1 MSQEL
6 PELNTTAHQTM
17 SQTMSQKTNQ
27 TTSKLA
33 AAPALAAASDELTQ
47 ARNDARNPVGASA
60 ERTASGSEPSS
71 MAPMPNAA
79 TAPVS
84 AAPAPV
90 SATPEAAA
98 LAAAPAAGNPAPAA
112 QDRGFLAEPEAEA
125 EADRS
130 QNAAVAAVAATK
142 SAVSART
149 RASERLA
156 RAAQARALARA
167 HEQERTQ
174 AFSAWYEHHT
184 PTALQSELC
193 SQRYELLARR
203 YEPHAQL
210 DAYLQTM
217 AQAPAPT
224 LTPPEA
230 TLSEVWPLKPELSAK
245 LLDAFPPK
253 AAQVTALSKAL
264 RSHPIALVPESL
276 QAEACERRPE
286 QQLSCDYQAYLLGKL
301 KPQLRVTLF
310 NQSLQNVFAPHG
322 LSLERQ
328 VELDCCLA
336 RLAPQHLMLW
346 ARGDF
351 SLPAYQAYYAQMA
364 PDWTEDDLSAFE
376 CCDYELSAVP
386 KAADVKRFTLA
397 LEQRRRCLEP
407 NLKLVLSDLITL
419 LSNLQPRATGLLLHK
434 LQPLLRC
441 DSLEFCRGLC
451 ALGRALPDNYPLV
464 ALLSLAPA
472 ADHAENEDTP
482 NPAGAEP
489 QPTAEAQRTQLQ
501 AATNDFLHST
511 ETKLRGRLLKLAQRN
526 DERAAQLQLAAAQA
540 AAADTQAPEPSEP
553 SPFEDYYEPDAP
565 DAAAAPAPEDD
576 DWDEADGASAA
587 PDELAADELTE
598 FDYELAAALGVP
610 EVASWDDAA
619 AEAAVT
625 VPAAPSTAPETIA
638 PAVALSTNVDKDAAG
653 SEVDQVRVPNTETA
667 AVPEADSWDDVAA
680 ELAVTAT
687 AAPSASPE
695 TTAPDIALS
704 TNVDN
709 DVADSEVDQ
718 VRVPNAE
725 TAAGPKAASWDN
737 AEAAVTVP
745 AEPSVAPET
754 IAPDVALSTNV
765 DKDAAGSEV
774 DQVRVPNAETAA
786 GPEAASWDNAEPTG
800 TVPAAPSAAPETTVP
815 AVALSTN
822 VDKDVA
828 DSEVDQVREPT
839 TAPITAPSTDPDARS
854 LADLS
859 ADAAARQRFAQLGLE
874 LIAPVAINWPEAPCV
889 YQTAPELSEDCHLI
903 RAQDQPEL
911 WVATVPQCYGI
922 QRCHGTF
929 ELINPIWTNMLDCA
943 NWFGGRVATR
953 PYTYILPQ
961 AITACDEQGVPRAQF
976 VSSMADGY
984 TPRVEYLLH
993 ETIAAENLKSY
1004 FLDPDYLEQV
1014 RADFAQS
1021 WLNTNNGAGFEL
1033 CPDPTDPAYLG
1044 YEGEAAARSIHYH
1057 GSVEECTMSAYPPVY
1072 LDRLHLE
1079 QLYLSSI
1086 SPTAAHP
1093 YGQAVEV
1100 MYPQFLN
1107 ALRWIQAQA
1116 AQASGEEFKQLNAVA
1131 TQLSDLLC
1139 DAAMRAHWWADRC
1152 LNFEVS
1158 CTIVNQSSERKVI
1171 PNVHYCNWVANQV
1184 QYDLLM
1190 EARKSEAQLKRDIR
1204 DLTALVTAHN
1214 LPLIDIYV
1222 SAQSP
1227 VGALYAAAAHQQL
1240 AQGLTAFDY
1249 HGLPQLPQ
1257 GLLPPQLRPEDNAV
1271 FLLNRAQ
1278 QRLSG
1283 CILSIKQIKDLD
1295 TGLRAPIEAR
1305 TKIEWC
1311 NLQFLTA
1318 PALYDQPNPVGRATP
1333 PHLEPNAAFIQEG
1346 ATWTGYATQLY
1357 GERTNEVQVELI
1369 RPVLTNQ
1376 IDPQCWYG
1384 GRTGPDQDIFIRPE
1398 AIGTVDETG
1407 IPQVLISHDDS
1418 LELNPV
1424 VEQLLCIAEPR
1435 SALKYYT
1442 VTPEAAQRRHQI
1454 FVSEWQNTND
1464 GQGFSVTTDAST
1476 PEYCGRDRY
1485 DTTSEEEW
1493 ARYAMV
1499 MSQAELKADNALR
1512 QQHPCD
1518 LEELTQAHADPLEYD
1533 QLLLEQI
1540 ITANCR
1546 PDAAHP
1552 HGLVATLMFPQYDNA
1567 LHYGKMR
1574 CLMLPAGRERQ
1585 ALKVQL
1591 KRLEDALHEA
1601 SDSAIWMA
1609 DRILNFEASCDLT
1622 NSGLSPRPVERDLHR
1637 CSWVYNRAQYWCLI
1651 DARRGEVN
1659 VKRDLALLRQL
1670 TQDLPVATMRL
1681 TRTSALGLKYD
1692 LCRHQQL
1699 LAGKCAFDFK
1709 DLPPLPAGML
1719 PPLMSPEDNARF
1731 VLNRRRYQALK
1742 LGATGVETMNEA
1754 ELLRFMQQ
1762 ANAPRAERIAAA
1774 RAQGQ
1779 NSAHVGVGAKVKG
1792 LLGKLLRRR

>member
-1 MSQEL
+1 MPVKPNPHLTAEPAAARPEAKLTDAAAVIDLSATQAQFGAPTMAPPTAAPTEQPAESSTEAPTEL
-6 PELNTTAHQTM
+6 P
-17 SQTMSQKTNQ
+17 
-27 TTSKLA
+27 
-33 AAPALAAASDELTQ
+33 AAPLS
-47 ARNDARNPVGASA
+47 
-60 ERTASGSEPSS
+60 
-71 MAPMPNAA
+71 
-79 TAPVS
+79 
-84 AAPAPV
+84 
-90 SATPEAAA
+90 TPEAATAAPKAPEPSGRA
-98 LAAAPAAGNPAPAA
+98 LALAQAA
-112 QDRGFLAEPEAEA
+112 
-125 EADRS
+125 
-130 QNAAVAAVAATK
+130 
-142 SAVSART
+142 AR
-149 RASERLA
+149 R
-156 RAAQARALARA
+156 AQARTHLNERAQTFALWHAHWQA
-167 HEQERTQ
+167 QPPHEQLAQRAE
-174 AFSAWYEHHT
+174 
-184 PTALQSELC
+184 
-193 SQRYELLARR
+193 QRYELPPRTRATRSVLSTYLDQVAAA
-203 YEPHAQL
+203 PQL
-210 DAYLQTM
+210 QHHVA
-217 AQAPAPT
+217 
-224 LTPPEA
+224 
-230 TLSEVWPLKPELSAK
+230 EVLPLKAELNTK
-245 LLDAFPPK
+245 LMTQCPPK
-253 AAQVTALSKAL
+253 AQQITALSKAL
-264 RSHPIALVPESL
+264 RSHPIALVPAAL
-276 QAEACERRPE
+276 HGAACARRPE
-286 QQLSCDYQAYLLGKL
+286 QQLSCDYQAYLLGVL
-301 KPQLRVTLF
+301 KTQPRTQLF
-310 NQSLQNVFAPHG
+310 NQCLSSVVAPQG
-322 LSLERQ
+322 LSLEHQ
-328 VELDCCLA
+328 AQLDCVLES
-336 RLAPQHLMLW
+336 LTPQAWLSW
-346 ARGDF
+346 AHGAAE
-351 SLPAYQAYYAQMA
+351 LPTFQAYHAQMA
-364 PDWTEDDLSAFE
+364 QAWTEDDLAAFE
-376 CCDYELSAVP
+376 CCAYELGARAQS
-386 KAADVKRFTLA
+386 ADVKRFTLA
-397 LEQRRRCLEP
+397 LEQRRQCMEFGLQP
-407 NLKLVLSDLITL
+407 IVGSIITL
-419 LSNLQPRATGLLLHK
+419 LSLLKPAATTCLLHK
-434 LQPLLRC
+434 LQPLMRC
-441 DSLEFCRGLC
+441 DGAAFTQGLRE
-451 ALGRALPDNYPLV
+451 LGATVPARFALV
-464 ALLSLAPA
+464 ALLSLPA
-472 ADHAENEDTP
+472 TP
-482 NPAGAEP
+482 DAAASTSEP
-489 QPTAEAQRTQLQ
+489 QPEAQTEAQREVQQ
-501 AATNDFLHST
+501 AAACAFLRGT
-511 ETKLRGRLLKLAQRN
+511 ELKLRGRLRQQAERN
-526 DERAAQLQLAAAQA
+526 DAVAQPEPDLQLDPESDAEPEFDQEFDPQSSAQTQPTSDLEA
-540 AAADTQAPEPSEP
+540 LFQPYADEDDAPPEEPSSDEPFEGYSVNRYDESDDAPEPVDEP
-553 SPFEDYYEPDAP
+553 LPTDYYYSDISDDPEWEDASVDNTEVDFDAP
-565 DAAAAPAPEDD
+565 EFATDCAV
-576 DWDEADGASAA
+576 
-587 PDELAADELTE
+587 AAD
-598 FDYELAAALGVP
+598 DV
-610 EVASWDDAA
+610 VAKGEAEGEAETSPDDAA
-619 AEAAVT
+619 DATAV
-625 VPAAPSTAPETIA
+625 PELAPEA
-638 PAVALSTNVDKDAAG
+638 EPAVAP
-653 SEVDQVRVPNTETA
+653 QV
-667 AVPEADSWDDVAA
+667 
-680 ELAVTAT
+680 
-687 AAPSASPE
+687 
-695 TTAPDIALS
+695 
-704 TNVDN
+704 
-709 DVADSEVDQ
+709 
-718 VRVPNAE
+718 
-725 TAAGPKAASWDN
+725 G
-737 AEAAVTVP
+737 
-745 AEPSVAPET
+745 AEPPRFLPE
-754 IAPDVALSTNV
+754 D
-765 DKDAAGSEV
+765 
-774 DQVRVPNAETAA
+774 
-786 GPEAASWDNAEPTG
+786 EATG
-800 TVPAAPSAAPETTVP
+800 
-815 AVALSTN
+815 
-822 VDKDVA
+822 
-828 DSEVDQVREPT
+828 
-839 TAPITAPSTDPDARS
+839 
-854 LADLS
+854 
-859 ADAAARQRFAQLGLE
+859 QRFAQLNLA
-874 LIAPVAINWPEAPCV
+874 LIAPVTINNPDLPCV
-889 YQTAPELSEDCHLI
+889 FQPVPPFSEDCTL
-903 RAQDQPEL
+903 QQEPDQPEL
-911 WVATVPQCYGI
+911 WRITAPQCYGI
-922 QRCHGTF
+922 QRCFGTF
-929 ELINPIWTNMLDCA
+929 ELITPVWTNMRDRN

-961 AITACDEQGVPRAQF
+961 ELTACDEQGVPRAQF

-993 ETIAAENLKSY
+993 ETIAAEELKSY

-1021 WLNTNNGAGFEL
+1021 WLNTNDGAGFEL
-1033 CPDPTDPAYLG
+1033 CSDPSDPAFLG
-1044 YEGEAAARSIHYH
+1044 YQGEAAARALHYH

-1079 QLYLSSI
+1079 QLYLSSV
-1086 SPTAAHP
+1086 SPTADHP

-1107 ALRWIQAQA
+1107 ALRWVQAQA
-1116 AQASGEEFKQLNAVA
+1116 AQASGEFEQLNAVA
-1131 TQLSDLLC
+1131 TQLSDLLQ
-1139 DAAMRAHWWADRC
+1139 DAAVRAYWWADRC

-1158 CTIVNQSSERKVI
+1158 CTIVNHRSERKVI

-1214 LPLIDIYV
+1214 LPLLDIYV

-1283 CILSIKQIKDLD
+1283 CILSITQIKDLD

-1333 PHLEPNAAFIQEG
+1333 PHLAPNAAFIQEG

-1376 IDPQCWYG
+1376 HDPQCWYG
-1384 GRTGPDQDIFIRPE
+1384 GREGPDPGVYVRPE
-1398 AIGTVDETG
+1398 PIGTVDETG

-1418 LELNPV
+1418 MELNPV

-1442 VTPEAAQRRHQI
+1442 VTPESAQRRHQI
-1454 FVSEWQNTND
+1454 FASEWQNTND

-1540 ITANCR
+1540 ISANCR
-1546 PDAAHP
+1546 PDKAHP

-1601 SDSAIWMA
+1601 SDSALWMA

-1699 LAGKCAFDFK
+1699 LEGKCAFDFK
-1709 DLPPLPAGML
+1709 DLPQLPAGML

-1742 LGATGVETMNEA
+1742 LGATAVEALSEA
-1754 ELLRFMQQ
+1754 ELLRFLQQ
-1762 ANAPRAERIAAA
+1762 AHAQRAQRIAAA

-1779 NSAHVGVGAKVKG
+1779 NSAPAGSGAKVKG
-1792 LLGKLLRRR
+1792 LKGWLGKLLRRR

>member
-17 SQTMSQKTNQ
+17 SQTMSQTTNQ

-47 ARNDARNPVGASA
+47 ARNNARPPIGASA
-60 ERTASGSEPSS
+60 ERTASGPEPSS

-125 EADRS
+125 EADRAQS
-130 QNAAVAAVAATK
+130 AAPAALAATE

-322 LSLERQ
+322 LSLGRQ

-472 ADHAENEDTP
+472 ADRAENEDTP
-482 NPAGAEP
+482 TPAGVEP
-489 QPTAEAQRTQLQ
+489 QPSAKAQRAQLQ
-501 AATNDFLHST
+501 AAANDFLHST

-526 DERAAQLQLAAAQA
+526 DERAAQLQLATAQA
-540 AAADTQAPEPSEP
+540 AAAAPQAPEPSEP
-553 SPFEDYYEPDAP
+553 SPFEDYYEPDGP

-576 DWDEADGASAA
+576 DWVEADDASAA
-587 PDELAADELTE
+587 PDELAADELAE
-598 FDYELAAALGVP
+598 FDYKLAAALGVP

-619 AEAAVT
+619 AEAA
-625 VPAAPSTAPETIA
+625 
-638 PAVALSTNVDKDAAG
+638 D
-653 SEVDQVRVPNTETA
+653 TA
-667 AVPEADSWDDVAA
+667 A
-680 ELAVTAT
+680 
-687 AAPSASPE
+687 AAPSA
-695 TTAPDIALS
+695 
-704 TNVDN
+704 
-709 DVADSEVDQ
+709 
-718 VRVPNAE
+718 
-725 TAAGPKAASWDN
+725 
-737 AEAAVTVP
+737 
-745 AEPSVAPET
+745 APET

-765 DKDAAGSEV
+765 DKDAAGSVV
-774 DQVRVPNAETAA
+774 DQVRVPNTETAA
-786 GPEAASWDNAEPTG
+786 VPEAASWDDVAAESAVTAA
-800 TVPAAPSAAPETTVP
+800 AAPSAAPETNAP

-828 DSEVDQVREPT
+828 GSEVDQVREPT
-839 TAPITAPSTDPDARS
+839 TAPITAPTTAPSTDLDARS

-889 YQTAPELSEDCHLI
+889 YQPAPELSEDCHLI

-1107 ALRWIQAQA
+1107 ALRWVQAQA

-1131 TQLSDLLC
+1131 TQLSDLLG

-1158 CTIVNQSSERKVI
+1158 CTIVNHRSERKVI

-1214 LPLIDIYV
+1214 LPLLDIYV

-1283 CILSIKQIKDLD
+1283 CILSITQIKDLD

-1333 PHLEPNAAFIQEG
+1333 PHLAPNAAFIQEG

-1376 IDPQCWYG
+1376 HDPQCWYG
-1384 GRTGPDQDIFIRPE
+1384 GREGPDPGVYVRPE
-1398 AIGTVDETG
+1398 PIGTVDETG

-1418 LELNPV
+1418 MELNPV

-1442 VTPEAAQRRHQI
+1442 VTPESAQRRHQI
-1454 FVSEWQNTND
+1454 FASEWQNTND

-1540 ITANCR
+1540 ISANCR
-1546 PDAAHP
+1546 PDKAHP

-1601 SDSAIWMA
+1601 SDSALWMA

-1742 LGATGVETMNEA
+1742 LGATGVETMSEA

-1762 ANAPRAERIAAA
+1762 ANAHRAARIAAA
-1774 RAQGQ
+1774 IAQGQ
-1779 NSAHVGVGAKVKG
+1779 NSAPAGVGAKVKG

>member
-1 MSQEL
+1 
-6 PELNTTAHQTM
+6 
-17 SQTMSQKTNQ
+17 
-27 TTSKLA
+27 
-33 AAPALAAASDELTQ
+33 
-47 ARNDARNPVGASA
+47 
-60 ERTASGSEPSS
+60 

-98 LAAAPAAGNPAPAA
+98 LAAAPAAADPAPAA
-112 QDRGFLAEPEAEA
+112 QNRGFLAEPEAEA
-125 EADRS
+125 EAEADRAQS
-130 QNAAVAAVAATK
+130 AAVAAVAATE

-217 AQAPAPT
+217 AQAPAQT
-224 LTPPEA
+224 LTTPEV

-482 NPAGAEP
+482 TPAEAEP
-489 QPTAEAQRTQLQ
+489 QPSAEAQRAQLQ
-501 AATNDFLHST
+501 AATNDFLHGT

-526 DERAAQLQLAAAQA
+526 DERVAQLQLAAAQA
-540 AAADTQAPEPSEP
+540 AAAAPLAPEPSEP
-553 SPFEDYYEPDAP
+553 SPFEDYYEPDDP

-610 EVASWDDAA
+610 EIASWDDAA
-619 AEAAVT
+619 AESAGTAH
-625 VPAAPSTAPETIA
+625 AAPSAAPETTA
-638 PAVALSTNVDKDAAG
+638 PAVALSTNVDKDG
-653 SEVDQVRVPNTETA
+653 
-667 AVPEADSWDDVAA
+667 ADY
-680 ELAVTAT
+680 
-687 AAPSASPE
+687 
-695 TTAPDIALS
+695 
-704 TNVDN
+704 
-709 DVADSEVDQ
+709 
-718 VRVPNAE
+718 
-725 TAAGPKAASWDN
+725 
-737 AEAAVTVP
+737 
-745 AEPSVAPET
+745 
-754 IAPDVALSTNV
+754 
-765 DKDAAGSEV
+765 
-774 DQVRVPNAETAA
+774 
-786 GPEAASWDNAEPTG
+786 
-800 TVPAAPSAAPETTVP
+800 
-815 AVALSTN
+815 
-822 VDKDVA
+822 
-828 DSEVDQVREPT
+828 EVDQVREPT
-839 TAPITAPSTDPDARS
+839 TAPITAPTTAPSTDPDARS

-889 YQTAPELSEDCHLI
+889 YQPAPKLSEDCHLI

-1107 ALRWIQAQA
+1107 ALRWVQAQA

-1131 TQLSDLLC
+1131 TQLSDLLQ

-1158 CTIVNQSSERKVI
+1158 CTIVNHSSERKVI

-1214 LPLIDIYV
+1214 LPLLDIYV

-1283 CILSIKQIKDLD
+1283 CILSITQIKDLD

-1318 PALYDQPNPVGRATP
+1318 PARYDQPNPVSRATP
-1333 PHLEPNAAFIQEG
+1333 PHLAPNAAFIQEG

-1376 IDPQCWYG
+1376 RDPQCWYG
-1384 GRTGPDQDIFIRPE
+1384 GREGPDPGVYVRPE
-1398 AIGTVDETG
+1398 PIGTVDETG

-1454 FVSEWQNTND
+1454 FASEWQNTND

-1499 MSQAELKADNALR
+1499 MSQAELEADNALR

-1533 QLLLEQI
+1533 QLLLEQL

-1601 SDSAIWMA
+1601 SDSALWMA

-1709 DLPPLPAGML
+1709 ELPPLPAGML

-1742 LGATGVETMNEA
+1742 LGATGVETMSEA

-1762 ANAPRAERIAAA
+1762 ANAPRAARIAAA
-1774 RAQGQ
+1774 IAQGQ